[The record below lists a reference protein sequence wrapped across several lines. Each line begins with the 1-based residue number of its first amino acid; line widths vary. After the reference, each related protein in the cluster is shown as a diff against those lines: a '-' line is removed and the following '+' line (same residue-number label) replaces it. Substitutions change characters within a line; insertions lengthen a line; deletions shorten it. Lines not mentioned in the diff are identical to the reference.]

1 MKRVRKIIREILM
14 EADLMGVQSDS
25 EREASLSKDQEDME
39 QQVADLEDLSSFM
52 KDLEQGQDSK
62 IKGKVY
68 NISHPDAVGPDKKVQ
83 NKFRTLQVAEKDQ
96 EEEYKEKYADA
107 VSTFDNSIKTQQEK
121 ITNMQKT
128 GAKEKIAKSTQETGD
143 VVSTPDTP
151 NTP

>member
-14 EADLMGVQSDS
+14 EADLMGMQSDS
-25 EREASLSKDQEDME
+25 EREAALSKDQEDME
-39 QQVADLEDLSSFM
+39 QQVADLEDLSGFM

-68 NISHPDAVGPDKKVQ
+68 NISHPDSVGPDKKVQ

-128 GAKEKIAKSTQETGD
+128 GAKEKTAQSSQETGD
-143 VVSTPDTP
+143 VVSTP

>member
-14 EADLMGVQSDS
+14 EADLMGMQSDS
-25 EREASLSKDQEDME
+25 EREATLSKDQEDME
-39 QQVADLEDLSSFM
+39 QQVADLEDLSGFM

-128 GAKEKIAKSTQETGD
+128 GAKEKMTQSSQETGD

>member
-14 EADLMGVQSDS
+14 EADLMGMQSDS
-25 EREASLSKDQEDME
+25 EREAALSKDQEDME
-39 QQVADLEDLSSFM
+39 QQVADLEDLSGFM

-128 GAKEKIAKSTQETGD
+128 GAKEKMTQSSQETGD